1 MLCALLATG
10 CAKAGLPEGSE
21 LKVIPGGSHIVLY
34 EKYCYKEFQNSVVDF
49 LTGE

>member
-1 MLCALLATG
+1 MDLVKTSTDLL
-10 CAKAGLPEGSE
+10 PDGSE

-34 EKYCYKEFQNSVVDF
+34 EKDCYKEFQDNVVDF